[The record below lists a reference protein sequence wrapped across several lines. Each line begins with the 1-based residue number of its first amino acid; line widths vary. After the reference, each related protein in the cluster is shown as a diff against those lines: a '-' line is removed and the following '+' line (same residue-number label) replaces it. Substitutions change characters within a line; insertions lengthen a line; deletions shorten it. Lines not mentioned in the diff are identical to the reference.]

1 VLIGGVGAVLGP
13 ISVALAMA
21 RFGPNGFFWWL
32 AVIHAAAGLFALYRM
47 TRRPAL
53 PLAEQGPYV
62 AQSPRPTAV
71 AAALYAEEAAE
82 EAQHSAQHHDQ
93 A

>member
-1 VLIGGVGAVLGP
+1 L
-13 ISVALAMA
+13 
-21 RFGPNGFFWWL
+21 WL

-47 TRRPAL
+47 TRRPAM
-53 PLAEQGPYV
+53 PLADQGAYV

-71 AAALYAEEAAE
+71 AAAMYAEEAAE
-82 EAQHSAQHHDQ
+82 EARAMDESQHAAAHDR